1 MLIENAFHYLP
12 EILCGSNY
20 AIQEYEAGIVNAISL
35 AVLQELNARNVP
47 NPLASLTVEKL
58 YSKDGFDKP
67 DASPGKRN
75 LRADLFVDVTRN
87 MVATEA
93 LSRFGWRHKNFLEA
107 KYFRPDVAPS
117 TNCAA
122 LLLGDFIRLCCL
134 TPPVVNGWDNQAHPK
149 PSPCEGAPSPNGKYK
164 EICVGRYLLHVYQG
178 NPGDLVGKT
187 SRPWLKELR
196 SPSGHMLKV
205 CIGDDKAT
213 TFKES
218 LSTDLEAL
226 TVEAGF
232 TNRVIAQREAAEKT
246 NYLCALTRID
256 WFKVSLN
263 GLSWEENAERE
274 GAESA
279 PGDWKKLQALV
290 GKYLMYSAKNK
301 KKGEDVPPSEVEIE
315 SYVSGSLSPVGGN

>member
-87 MVATEA
+87 MIATEA

-107 KYFRPDVAPS
+107 KFFRPDVSPS
-117 TNCAA
+117 TNNAA

-134 TPPVVNGWDNQAHPK
+134 TPPVVNGWNAAK
-149 PSPCEGAPSPNGKYK
+149 VSPCEGPTANDGNYK
-164 EICVGRYLLHVYQG
+164 DICVGRYLLHVYQG
-178 NPGDLVGKT
+178 NAEDLVGKT
-187 SRPWLKELR
+187 SRLWLRELR
-196 SPSGHMLKV
+196 SPSGQTFKIR
-205 CIGDDKAT
+205 IGDDKAT
-213 TFKES
+213 TFRES
-218 LSTDLEAL
+218 LSTDLADL
-226 TVEAGF
+226 TLEAGF
-232 TNRVIAQREAAEKT
+232 TNRVIAQREAAQKT
-246 NYLCALTRID
+246 HYLCALTRID

-274 GAESA
+274 GKESA

-290 GKYLMYSAKNK
+290 GKHLLYSAKNK
-301 KKGEDVPPSEVEIE
+301 KKGEDVPPSEIEIE
-315 SYVSGSLSPVGGN
+315 SYVSGSLAPGAQA